1 MLKVS
6 TSMITKSRVVV
17 ASSWGRGKRE
27 FLGDR
32 VPVWEDEKVVEL
44 DEADGYSVNVL
55 NSTELHI

>member
-1 MLKVS
+1 M
-6 TSMITKSRVVV
+6 VV

>member
-1 MLKVS
+1 M
-6 TSMITKSRVVV
+6 VV
-17 ASSWGRGKRE
+17 ASSWGRGKWE